1 MKRMVMRT
9 LIGLIWLAAAA
20 ACLFQANDMMAVVG
34 LAAGAAYLYA
44 ACSMWKRKASNERN
58 DI

>member
-20 ACLFQANDMMAVVG
+20 AFLFQANYMMAMVG
-34 LAAGAAYLYA
+34 LAAGAAYLCA
-44 ACSMWKRKASNERN
+44 ACSMWKKEGKQ
-58 DI
+58 

>member
-20 ACLFQANDMMAVVG
+20 VCLFQTNYMMAAAG
-34 LAAGAAYLYA
+34 LAAGAVYLSA
-44 ACSMWKRKASNERN
+44 ACSMWKKEGKQ
-58 DI
+58 